1 MLAQT
6 VNRLEDLV
14 PVANIFVI
22 TNVEQRNAV
31 LESCPELLPERVI
44 GEPEGRDTAA
54 AVGLAA
60 LLVDQEEKDAAF
72 VLLPADHV
80 IENGEG
86 FRSVLRSS
94 FEAAEQNDYLV
105 TIGIKPSFPST
116 GYGYLSQGDE
126 LDKVQN
132 RSVSKV
138 DRFVEKPNRVDIFG
152 TRECL
157 YGDHQLFSLR
167 FKSMPQFFLMVCK
180 NYWLIFNQLVL

>member
-1 MLAQT
+1 MAGGRGERFWPQSRLTRPKHLLPIVGDPAMLAQT

-86 FRSVLRSS
+86 FR
-94 FEAAEQNDYLV
+94 
-105 TIGIKPSFPST
+105 
-116 GYGYLSQGDE
+116 
-126 LDKVQN
+126 
-132 RSVSKV
+132 
-138 DRFVEKPNRVDIFG
+138 
-152 TRECL
+152 
-157 YGDHQLFSLR
+157 
-167 FKSMPQFFLMVCK
+167 
-180 NYWLIFNQLVL
+180 